1 MRNLQATRLLFELS
15 HEGRRATRMPAS
27 DVPGAA
33 TRIPPQFLADAPP
46 PLPELSEP
54 EVVRHFTNLSTLN
67 MSVDTH
73 FYPLGSCTMKHNP
86 KRNERAAAL
95 PGMLHVHPL
104 QPDDSIQG
112 LLRLLFDMQQ
122 MLGEIAGLPGVSL
135 QPAAGAQGEL
145 TALMVAAAW
154 FRHKGRPRTKIL
166 APDTAH
172 GTNPASAKMAGF
184 DFVTVKSDS
193 QGMVD
198 LADLD
203 AKLDDQV
210 AVFMI
215 TNPNTLG
222 MFDAQVRLV
231 SERVHAQGGLIYLD
245 GANMNAILGITRPGD
260 FGADMMHFNPHKTF
274 SGPHG
279 GGGPGAGPICVKDF
293 LTPFLP
299 SPMVVRTGPDNAPN
313 YRLDYQRPQSI
324 GRVRSF
330 FGNVGVLVRAY
341 CYIRSHG
348 PAGLR
353 AVSESAV
360 LNANYLLNRVKHILP
375 VPQGSRCMHEFVASA
390 ATLKKEKG
398 ITATDIAKRLLDYG
412 VHAPTIYFPLTVPE
426 AIMVE
431 PTETESK
438 ETLDAFAE
446 LLFRIT
452 DEPAAMLAE
461 APHSTIISRP
471 NEVQAARQP
480 ILRWTPETPSDSSA
494 TRST

>member
-1 MRNLQATRLLFELS
+1 MRNLQSTRLLFELTRQ
-15 HEGRRATRMPAS
+15 GRRGTRMPAS
-27 DVPGAA
+27 DVPTPSISSLVPGKY
-33 TRIPPQFLADAPP
+33 LADAPP

-54 EVVRHFTNLSTLN
+54 EVVRHFTNLSTMN

-95 PGMLHVHPL
+95 PGIAHVHPL
-104 QPDDSIQG
+104 QPDESVQG
-112 LLRLLFDMQQ
+112 LLQLLYEMQL
-122 MLGEIAGLPGVSL
+122 MLGEISGLPGVSL

-145 TALMVAAAW
+145 TALMVAAAY
-154 FRHKGRPRTKIL
+154 FRSQGRPRHKIL

-172 GTNPASAKMAGF
+172 GTNPASARMAGF
-184 DFVTVKSDS
+184 DFVTVKSS
-193 QGMVD
+193 PQGMVD
-198 LADLD
+198 IQDLRE
-203 AKLDDQV
+203 KLDEQT

-222 MFDAQVRLV
+222 MFDTQVREIADLV
-231 SERVHAQGGLIYLD
+231 HQAGGLIYLD

-260 FGADMMHFNPHKTF
+260 FGADMMHYNPHKTF

-279 GGGPGAGPICVKDF
+279 GGGPGAGPICVRDF

-299 SPMVVRTGPDNAPN
+299 APVVARTGPDSSPQ
-313 YRLDYQRPQSI
+313 YHLDYHRPQSI
-324 GRVRSF
+324 GRVRAF

-348 PAGLR
+348 PAGLK
-353 AVSESAV
+353 AVSENAV

-375 VPQGSRCMHEFVASA
+375 VPTGDRCMHEFVATA
-390 ATLKKEKG
+390 ANLKKEKG
-398 ITATDIAKRLLDYG
+398 ITATDIAKRLLDFG

-438 ETLDAFAE
+438 ETLDSFAE

-452 DEPAAMLAE
+452 DEPAELLAE
-461 APHSTIISRP
+461 APHSTTVSRP

-480 ILRWTPETPSDSSA
+480 ILRWTDK
-494 TRST
+494 